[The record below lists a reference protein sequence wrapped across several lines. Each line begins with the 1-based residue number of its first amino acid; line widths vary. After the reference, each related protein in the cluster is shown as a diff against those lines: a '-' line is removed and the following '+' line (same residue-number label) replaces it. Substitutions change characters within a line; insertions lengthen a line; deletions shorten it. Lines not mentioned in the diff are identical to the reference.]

1 MSQTKV
7 WAANLGNTVRVR
19 RSNGATEGSGNN
31 QRLYVGADGG
41 YDYDAYLRF
50 ALDWTGVGKIV
61 SAIGSFYTDDGFGL
75 FDATTT
81 EHPTVIFRRLT
92 DSFSEGSTPS
102 TGFQHDDYTVAKGTT
117 SDQKSIGMNRASMG
131 LTSVDLTAMVEDW
144 APKTVKRRNGSPG
157 GAASNYGI
165 GLFGTTDAHKNWAGW
180 SEDYTDSTFR
190 PIITLTF
197 EYGITVPDQP
207 TDLAPSGAVAA
218 FTDFQGAFSDVRT
231 TDELRYSEV
240 QVFDAG
246 HGGTADAGTNRITD
260 AGHGLA
266 VGSVI
271 YLTALTGG
279 AGLSTFKAY
288 YVKTVPSTSTFTVS
302 ATSGGA
308 TVDITSDASALTWSH
323 LLYSAKRTASATEIA
338 GDRFA
343 HVPDGLTVT
352 AGTSYRWRVRVYDQE
367 GQVSPYTSLVTFNT
381 TNTAPNPPTLTP
393 ANATNFASLDG
404 VLFHGDFTDPD
415 AGDTL
420 LAYQV
425 QMSAYPSGDAHWDD
439 DAFILWN
446 TGKVYVATL
455 GGVEFQT
462 PYGGDSLAIGT
473 YYWRARV
480 WDSKQG
486 YSDWAYASLGVTA
499 AFVPDPADTPTAIQL
514 RPRAPWRIVIKDM
527 YLADGITRTA
537 GRGPG
542 RTVAVLED
550 AKNVGASIL
559 FNSPGELH
567 FTLGKRHPQLSV
579 IEPKQTHYSV
589 QFRSGDGWREVFAGL
604 MWDFDA
610 TDTDIVFYGIDYL
623 ALLDYTLDERYDA
636 SNPDKASE
644 KGGSKYV
651 TAGKNSIKYIVTD
664 QLTRAKGLP
673 NSPVGF
679 ITVGSVATMAET
691 LTVFSTYTP
700 TLSFITGLLDSHR
713 AGTGKKTRLSVRP
726 KTGGG
731 YEYVV
736 QDNPGQVRDN
746 LRLRYGELVQGYRV
760 IPFGT
765 EWASRI
771 SAIGRAKDGVQV
783 LYKTATAPG
792 IDELVWGRFTQV
804 RLIDGVSDANDLM
817 RRTKQAAMN
826 AGKLG
831 KSLALGIRTGFIQP
845 RDGYDVCDMFP
856 VDINDG
862 SVKTANFGS
871 GYWTA
876 VGITWTSEAQT
887 GKQTTTL
894 TFSPREDT
902 SEPSADLLTLQPI
915 SPQAEWQV
923 GWAPPNPLM
932 ASSKYWLDQST
943 GKVYIR
949 TDGNLVVDSTLTG
962 TA

>member
-7 WAANLGNTVRVR
+7 WAANLGNTVRKR
-19 RSNGATEGSGNN
+19 RSDGATSGSGNN
-31 QRLYVGADGG
+31 HRFYVGYDSG
-41 YDYDAYLRF
+41 YDYDSFVRF

-61 SAIGSFYTDDGFGL
+61 SAIASFYTDDGLGN
-75 FDATTT
+75 FDLTTT
-81 EHPTVIFRRLT
+81 EHPYATVRRLK
-92 DSFSEGSTPS
+92 DSFSEGTSPS
-102 TGFQHDDYTVAKGTT
+102 TGFQSDDYTSAVGTS
-117 SDQKSIGMNRASMG
+117 SDQRLTNMNRAANG
-131 LTSVDLTAMVEDW
+131 LTSIDVTYMVEDW
-144 APKTVKRRNGSPG
+144 APSNVKRRDGKPG
-157 GAASNYGI
+157 GKAPNYGI
-165 GLFGTTDAHKNWAGW
+165 GLFGSTEANKNWAGW
-180 SEDYTDSTFR
+180 SEDHTDSTFR
-190 PIITLTF
+190 PIITLTY
-197 EYGITVPDQP
+197 EYGVTVPDVP
-207 TDLAPSGAVAA
+207 VSLAPSGVVTS
-218 FTDFQGAFSDVRT
+218 FTDFQGAFADQRT

-240 QVFDAG
+240 EVYTSAATNAGQVVT
-246 HGGTADAGTNRITD
+246 GGSR
-260 AGHGLA
+260 
-266 VGSVI
+266 I
-271 YLTALTGG
+271 YLAK
-279 AGLSTFKAY
+279 KA
-288 YVKTVPSTSTFTVS
+288 
-302 ATSGGA
+302 
-308 TVDITSDASALTWSH
+308 
-323 LLYSAKRTASATEIA
+323 ASATEIE
-338 GDRFA
+338 GDRFT
-343 HVPDGLTVT
+343 HVPDALTIV
-352 AGTSYRWRVRVYDQE
+352 AGTTYKWRSRVYDQE
-367 GQVSPYTSLVTFNT
+367 GQVSLWTSLVSFNT
-381 TNTAPNPPTLTP
+381 TNTAPNAPTLTP
-393 ANATNFASLDG
+393 ANASTFATLDG
-404 VLFHGDFTDPD
+404 VLFRGAFTDADP
-415 AGDTL
+415 GDTL

-425 QMSAYPSGDAHWDD
+425 QMSAYGAADSHWDD
-439 DAFILWN
+439 DQFILWN
-446 TGKVYVATL
+446 TGKVYVSAL
-455 GGVEFQT
+455 GGTSFST
-462 PYGGDSLAIGT
+462 PYGGDALSAAT

-486 YSDWAYASLGVTA
+486 YSAWAYSSIVVSAN
-499 AFVPDPADTPTAIQL
+499 FIPDPADTPTAIQL
-514 RPRAPWRIVIKDM
+514 RPKAPWRIVIKDM
-527 YLADGITRTA
+527 YQADGVTKTV

-542 RTVAVLED
+542 NVVAVLED

-567 FTLGKRHPQLSV
+567 FTLGKKHPQLSV

-651 TAGKNSIKYIVTD
+651 SAGKNSIHYIVSD
-664 QLTRAKGLP
+664 QLTRAKNLP

-679 ITVGSVATMAET
+679 ITVGAIATMNET
-691 LTVFSTYTP
+691 LTVFSTYSP
-700 TLSFITGLLDSHR
+700 TLNFITGLLDSHR

-726 KTGGG
+726 KTAGG
-731 YEYVV
+731 YEFVV
-736 QDNPGQVRDN
+736 QDDPGQVRDN

-792 IDELVWGRFTQV
+792 IDEVTWGRFTQV

-831 KSLALGIRTGFIQP
+831 KSVALGIRTGFLQP

-856 VDINDG
+856 IDIEDG
-862 SVKTANFGS
+862 SVSTEAFGS

-876 VGITWTSEAQT
+876 VGITWQAEAQT

-902 SEPSADLLTLQPI
+902 TAPDSDLLTLQPI
-915 SPQAEWQV
+915 SVQKEWQI
-923 GWAPPNPLM
+923 GWTPPNPLM
-932 ASSKYWLDQST
+932 ATSLYWLDQST
-943 GKVYIR
+943 GIVYVR
-949 TDGNLVVDSTLTG
+949 TDGILVVDSTLTG